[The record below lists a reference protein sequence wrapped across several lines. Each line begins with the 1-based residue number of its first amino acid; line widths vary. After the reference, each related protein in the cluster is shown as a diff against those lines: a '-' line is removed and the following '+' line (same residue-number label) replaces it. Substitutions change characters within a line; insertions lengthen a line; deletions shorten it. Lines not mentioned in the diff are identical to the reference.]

1 MITFDEYLNEAK
13 AKVKKPVKPKYSKY
27 QPFQIYEYLEGH
39 GVDINT
45 AKALYSNI
53 ERAALVICAQKT
65 PTVKKLFDTHRPND
79 VALAQKVAKN
89 PKAHSTEIERLKEA
103 HGRILSILG
112 RELTLPRK
120 DRIALKKAFDEAKD
134 LSNEIFDRL
143 MDAYGYRVLDAS
155 KHM

>member
-1 MITFDEYLNEAK
+1 MITFTESLNEAK

-53 ERAALVICAQKT
+53 ERAALVICAQQS
-65 PTVKKLFDTHRPND
+65 PRVKYIFDTHRPTD
-79 VALAQKVAKN
+79 VALAQKIAKN
-89 PKAHSTEIERLKEA
+89 PKAYSTEDARIKEA
-103 HGRILSILG
+103 HSRILGIFG
-112 RELTLPRK
+112 GVLPRK
-120 DRIALKKAFDEAKD
+120 DEIALKKGFDESDTLA
-134 LSNEIFDRL
+134 NEIFDRL

-155 KHM
+155 KSK